1 MFMSK
6 HFHRRRMLC
15 SGMFLL
21 RNLEIFLLLC
31 TRKLAATLR
40 PLELV
45 GGCPPNY
52 TEYATNQLLAGPPRA
67 GSPPPHN
74 EGGPAENLDTGWERL
89 TSQLQRRGVD
99 LKGFSCAIDNDTI
112 EKGKNICNTV
122 GPRATAIPATCKNT
136 PVTSSIHGSRAS

>member
-15 SGMFLL
+15 SKFLL
-21 RNLEIFLLLC
+21 RNLEIFVLLC
-31 TRKLAATLR
+31 PRKLAATLR

-52 TEYATNQLLAGPPRA
+52 TEYATNQLLAGPPKA
-67 GSPPPHN
+67 GSAPHD

-89 TSQLQRRGVD
+89 TS
-99 LKGFSCAIDNDTI
+99 
-112 EKGKNICNTV
+112 
-122 GPRATAIPATCKNT
+122 
-136 PVTSSIHGSRAS
+136 